1 MGMYQGMSGMQRP
14 SPLQSAQSLFNELDS
29 SGQGYIEISDLQTA
43 FEKIS
48 SLSSTSA
55 TQSEDTDIGELF
67 SQLDSD
73 DDGKVT
79 QQEFTDSLALIDE
92 QIQAVFSE
100 MRRDEAMGMMPPPPP
115 PPDEAAGDDMGFTK
129 EELTEQLES
138 IGESDSERASL
149 IANIIENFDEA
160 DTDGDGRV
168 NLQEAMA
175 FDSGNTVTNS
185 SDSSDTASATSS
197 DTSQNLD
204 DKVALQLMR
213 LLEAYNIG
221 ANSDVESTT
230 SLSVSA

>member
-14 SPLQSAQSLFNELDS
+14 SPLQSAQSLFKELDS
-29 SGQGYIEISDLQTA
+29 SGQGYIEKSDLQTA
-43 FEKIS
+43 FEKITA
-48 SLSSTSA
+48 LSSTSA
-55 TQSEDTDIGELF
+55 TQSDDTGIDELF

-92 QIQAVFSE
+92 QIQTIFSQ

-115 PPDEAAGDDMGFTK
+115 PPDEIAGDEMGFTK
-129 EELTEQLES
+129 EELTEQLET

-149 IANIIENFDEA
+149 IANIIENFDGA

-175 FDSGNTVTNS
+175 FNSANTVKDNT
-185 SDSSDTASATSS
+185 DSSDTISGTSNG
-197 DTSQNLD
+197 TSQALD
-204 DKVALQLMR
+204 DKVALQIMR
-213 LLEAYNIG
+213 LLEAYSIS
-221 ANSDVESTT
+221 ANSDVDNTST
-230 SLSVSA
+230 LSVSA